1 MDTSEA
7 LPLTLD
13 VKTWG
18 RLVLGIGENASYD
31 AARRGE
37 ILIIRLGEKD
47 RLWRR
52 IRVPVRANLLRL
64 ANNDPTLL
72 DALTKDLLARLE
84 AEKSTAV
91 A

>member
-1 MDTSEA
+1 MDTREA

-13 VKTWG
+13 VRTWG

-31 AARRGE
+31 AARRGD
-37 ILIIRLGEKD
+37 ILIIRLGEED
-47 RLWRR
+47 RIWRR

-72 DALTKDLLARLE
+72 DALTNDLLAKLR
-84 AEKSTAV
+84 EKPTV
-91 A
+91 AA